1 MSRAMMTKKEA
12 KKQGLAFWDEG
23 ALVEIGINIRR
34 VDAKGEYS
42 DPNRYKARC
51 LSSGTND
58 RVRVEVLDSEGH
70 PHPDFPEA
78 LLPGEF
84 FIWRLLPAR
93 EEEEEEEEEKEEAKP
108 PPPVEFI
115 L

>member
-1 MSRAMMTKKEA
+1 MSQAMMTKKEA

-23 ALVEIGINIRR
+23 ALVEIGLNIRR
-34 VDAKGEYS
+34 ADRKGEYS
-42 DPNRYKARC
+42 DPNTYRARC

-70 PHPDFPEA
+70 PRPDFPEA

-93 EEEEEEEEEKEEAKP
+93 EEEEKAEEKEEAKP
-108 PPPVEFI
+108 SPPVEFI